1 MPDRRFLG
9 NFSDLSELHFFL
21 KIFSKLLYVLHIGLV
36 PRKSMSP
43 LFESM
48 MRVFAAFARRTFLV
62 RVVFTVVIIP
72 GHTLAY
78 RTL

>member
-9 NFSDLSELHFFL
+9 NFSDLSELHFFFT
-21 KIFSKLLYVLHIGLV
+21 IFSKLFYVLHIGLV

-48 MRVFAAFARRTFLV
+48 MRVFAAFVERF
-62 RVVFTVVIIP
+62 
-72 GHTLAY
+72 
-78 RTL
+78 